1 MPTKTVYKIALPHSA
16 IPVVVRPGHTV
27 NQETWEE
34 KTGLLT
40 SLIPQTSGS
49 TNTDPMSFNAS
60 KGELKL
66 GPAPIAEEL
75 RQETERVLR
84 EQAMAGNDPSAQYD
98 LHYARPQPPPGVTS
112 PATADLLPHPP
123 GFKTVDVKR
132 EVERVRDARKRIRLE
147 PSLLST
153 AGVQQATVRSRAL
166 PSIGFGLFLSQLPM
180 SIPASSV
187 HKCNGERR
195 RPCSL

>member
-1 MPTKTVYKIALPHSA
+1 M
-16 IPVVVRPGHTV
+16 

-84 EQAMAGNDPSAQYD
+84 EQAMVGNDPSAQYD

-166 PSIGFGLFLSQLPM
+166 PSICAYTLHD
-180 SIPASSV
+180 V
-187 HKCNGERR
+187 GEG
-195 RPCSL
+195 